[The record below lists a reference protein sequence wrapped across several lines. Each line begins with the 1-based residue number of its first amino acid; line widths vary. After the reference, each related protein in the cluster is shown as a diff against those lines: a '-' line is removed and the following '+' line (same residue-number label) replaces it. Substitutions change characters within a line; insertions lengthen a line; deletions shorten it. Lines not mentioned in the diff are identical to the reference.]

1 MAADFFKIFKNIY
14 EYVKNP
20 VGEIPQSEL
29 AVGYVLKCF
38 AVTNPGLLKFFREE
52 LHYNCDYDITYNVM
66 SFTNM
71 VRGIREY
78 YEKYGRICPAE
89 IMKGNAQSS
98 LPDLTVFRS
107 QIRQSLGEQECVILA
122 NALKGMKA
130 SDYIYEMYYEQS
142 AAEAMKAAKLTKKEA
157 DEIGKRTGSS
167 SRLDIL
173 FVHHNDFRARAK
185 KTFDTFMSYYGLKEY
200 TYEVMNGDN
209 NNDVTECILKRDPK
223 VIVLLGAN
231 ACEDM
236 GIDKDGIVNRCGNSE
251 AHNGREYIIAM
262 SLSYVAENSDQDVY
276 NNMSNAFRRVM
287 EMLAPDTVEDD
298 INVKSKKAGTLLADG
313 KIYSYK
319 GLPDKFYNP
328 EWILIDVAEHDRF
341 NIEHV
346 FRNAKTGK
354 KLIQKTANSEYDYY
368 YILKD
373 VHAVSKPFV
382 KATETLCK
390 RGPYQRVPEDKAAI
404 EASRNTIVYNTSIR
418 YPTRAVTDYYYNTKD
433 EVEYLPKVFRY
444 DIETDITTNFH
455 GIDMTAPYK
464 VTYISAEYMGEYYM
478 WILDSDKCQFREST
492 YMAFDDGLD
501 DKKTKRVKT
510 YKQERKLHIFEFAG
524 NESYM
529 LQHFWYT
536 LTNECDPDIMVG
548 WNSSGFDFPYMYTR
562 SIKLPYYR
570 SDEHK
575 CTMSSDALTVLDI
588 FGYMNKSIV
597 CPMGDEKFKTPY
609 ITGII
614 IADMQK
620 LYEAQHQNKLESY
633 ALNYISDLELN
644 LGKKAFPPA
653 GASTDEWIAYNLWD
667 TELLELLDFNVQ
679 ITNFRFFLMK
689 ITKGPWIDSEDK
701 KGVVSSLLFD
711 EAKHTGIVLRTS
723 KLAEIATEKHIK
735 QFVGGFTQTNAGG
748 LYEMLVDYDGKSMY
762 PSLMMTFNIGPN
774 TFRYTIPPADAIKIM
789 TGCFD
794 PEKVVRMYTAELYYK
809 DGYELPYQDVTLR
822 YVHDMV
828 KKNNYIITPSGAIFC
843 SMQEEKSILYDLL
856 LYLTTERDKT
866 KKTMKEN
873 GVLNMAKYNKQ
884 LALKVSANAFFG
896 VFGFKPFFY
905 YNKTLATA
913 ITTTGR
919 MLIKC
924 IMHAIE
930 NRYQKNGKTLLE
942 CARTIDVFK
951 TQDLFFKYTIYADTD
966 GCVIQ
971 FGSMLEGKNMTLD
984 EKLAW
989 TENELKSLNEYIK
1002 TVVNEIYT
1010 YFNKG
1015 EGARYM
1021 YFKEDWFA
1029 NKGLFYPYKHKFYAI
1044 RLIKEEGKPTN
1055 EILYRG
1061 IAIRKST
1068 YPALTKERLSE
1079 LMEIVLDRNDM
1090 DFGKFFK
1097 RSAEIEQEFINCCV
1111 TNDMR
1116 VGTPVRVSKNFE
1128 DFKVVTQSADAMWLW
1143 NDLQG
1148 RDEFKILSRGYLFII
1163 SNINFMEIGLTP
1175 ERVKEIQAKHRMNS
1189 VCVPLDCQELPK
1201 YITIDKK
1208 NTMEKVWYT
1217 PYQNVFSP
1225 LIERSDTSSR
1235 PVIGWL

>member
-1 MAADFFKIFKNIY
+1 MAGFFQIFKDIT
-14 EYVKNP
+14 EYARNP
-20 VGEIPQSEL
+20 MKSLPNVDL
-29 AVGYVLKCF
+29 AGSYILKCF
-38 AVTNPGLLKFFREE
+38 AVTNPGMVAFFREE
-52 LHYNCDYDITYNVM
+52 FGYNTDYNITFEVMTTENVI
-66 SFTNM
+66 
-71 VRGIREY
+71 RGLREY
-78 YEKYGRICPAE
+78 CERYGGIQNPE
-89 IMKGNAQSS
+89 ILKGNAKSN
-98 LPDLTVFRS
+98 LPSTDMFRP
-107 QIRQSLGEQECVILA
+107 QIRMSLGEPECRILHT
-122 NALKGMKA
+122 AL
-130 SDYIYEMYYEQS
+130 SNNCPEELYEMYYEQT
-142 AAEAMKAAKLTKKEA
+142 AAQTLKAAKVSKKEMA
-157 DEIGKRTGSS
+157 ERAMSQP
-167 SRLDIL
+167 LDIL
-173 FVHHNDFRARAK
+173 FIHHNDFRAKAK
-185 KTFDTFMSYYGLKEY
+185 KVFDTFMSYYGLTGY
-200 TYEVMNGDN
+200 RYEVMNGDK
-209 NNDVTECILKRDPK
+209 NNDVTEVILKRNPK
-223 VIVLLGAN
+223 IIMLLGAN

-236 GIDKDGIVNRCGNSE
+236 GIDKDGIVNRCGNAE
-251 AHNGREYIIAM
+251 AHNGREYIIAL
-262 SLSYVAENSDQDVY
+262 SLSYVADNSDQDVY
-276 NNMSNAFRRVM
+276 NNMGNAFRHAM
-287 EMLAPDTVEDD
+287 EFLAPETIEDD
-298 INVKSKKAGTLLADG
+298 VSSKGKKPGSVLADG

-319 GLPDKFYNP
+319 GLPSKFYDP
-328 EWILIDVAEHDRF
+328 EWILIDIAENDRF

-354 KLIQKTANSEYDYY
+354 KIIHKTPNSEYDYY
-368 YILKD
+368 YIQKD
-373 VHAVSKPFV
+373 IHAVSKPFV
-382 KATETLCK
+382 KASETVCK
-390 RGPYQRVPEDKAAI
+390 RGPWMRVKGDKEAI
-404 EASRNTIVYNTSIR
+404 EASRNTVVYNTSIR
-418 YPTRAVTDYYYNTKD
+418 YTTRGATDYYATTKD

-444 DIETDITTNFH
+444 DIETDITTDFH

-464 VTYISAEYMGEYYM
+464 ITYISAEYMGEYYM
-478 WILDSDKCQFREST
+478 WVLDSEKLQFREST
-492 YMAFDDGLD
+492 YEAFDDGLE
-501 DKKTKRVKT
+501 DKKTKKVKT
-510 YKQERKLHIFEFAG
+510 YKRTRKLHIFEFAG

-529 LQHFWYT
+529 MQHFWYT
-536 LTNECDPDIMVG
+536 LAMECDPDIMVG

-562 SIKLPYYR
+562 SIKLPYFR
-570 SDEHK
+570 SQDHK
-575 CTMSSDALTVLDI
+575 CAMSADAVTVLDI
-588 FGYMNKSIV
+588 FRYMNKNIV
-597 CPMGDEKFKTPY
+597 CPSGDEKFKSQY

-689 ITKGPWIDSEDK
+689 ITKGPWLDSEDK

-711 EAKHTGIVLRTS
+711 EAKRNGIVLRTS
-723 KLAEIATEKHIK
+723 KLAEISTEKHIK
-735 QFVGGFTQTNAGG
+735 NFVGGFTQTNAGG
-748 LYEMLVDYDGKSMY
+748 LFEMLVDYDGKSMY

-774 TFRYTIPPADAIKIM
+774 TFRYTMPPKEALQIM
-789 TGCFD
+789 TGKYD
-794 PEKVVRMYTAELYYK
+794 PEKIVRLYTAELYYK
-809 DGYELPYQDVTLR
+809 DGNELPYKDVTLR
-822 YVHDMV
+822 YIHDMI

-930 NRYQKNGKTLLE
+930 NRYQKNGKSLLE

-951 TQDLFFKYTIYADTD
+951 VQDLFFKYTIYADTD

-971 FGSMLEGKNMTLD
+971 FGSMLEGKGMTL
-984 EKLAW
+984 EQKLAW
-989 TENELKSLNEYIK
+989 TENELKDLNKYIV
-1002 TVVNEIYT
+1002 TVVDEIYT

-1068 YPALTKERLSE
+1068 YPSLTKERLSE

-1090 DFGKFFK
+1090 DFGKFF
-1097 RSAEIEQEFINCCV
+1097 RRASEIEEEFTMCCV
-1111 TNDMR
+1111 NNDMR

-1128 DFKVVTQSADAMWLW
+1128 DFRVITQAADAMWLW

-1148 RDEFKILSRGYLFII
+1148 RDEFKILSRGYLFTI
-1163 SNINFMEIGLTP
+1163 SNIDFMGMGIGP
-1175 ERVKEIQAKHRMNS
+1175 ERADMIKSRHRMNS
-1189 VCVPLDCQELPK
+1189 VCVPLDCESLPK

-1208 NTMEKVWYT
+1208 KTMDKVWLT
-1217 PYQNVFSP
+1217 PYRNVFGP
-1225 LIERSDTSSR
+1225 LIERSDTSTK
-1235 PVIGWL
+1235 PVIDWL